1 MDGIKVPNVD
11 GIQIPNVDERVRVL
25 NLIQMYENGSL
36 TPVPGQPLRVA
47 ALLCKTV
54 VNIRKINRSFINQL
68 RERDWR
74 PFTEGNYPEEGEE
87 ILARLH
93 DEHIVITLFGS
104 DDIEDMQNEG
114 IENWLRIPKFN
125 KEEKL

>member
-1 MDGIKVPNVD
+1 MSVHTGAATE
-11 GIQIPNVDERVRVL
+11 QIRVL
-25 NLIQMYENGSL
+25 NFLQMYKNGALGDTTHSPTMRAL
-36 TPVPGQPLRVA
+36 PLM
-47 ALLCKTV
+47 CKTV
-54 VNIRKINRSFINQL
+54 LDARKLNRSFINQL
-68 RERDWR
+68 RERNWR

-87 ILARLH
+87 IVARLH
-93 DEHIVITLFGS
+93 DGHIVITLFGQ